1 MVRIMH
7 QVFFPSLESLSLSS
21 QRNPDY
27 NKVMKLQFGVDDIL
41 EKNEQVTKI
50 CMLAG
55 KIMLE
60 SSAETY
66 RVEDTMNR
74 IARAAGIE
82 SSQSYA
88 TPTGINFSVDQ
99 AGTANMM
106 RIERRTTDLNK
117 IAQVNHIS
125 RQIAAGDINLDE
137 ALEALIIL
145 EKRPFTYS
153 SKIMILIAAIASGC
167 FTIMFGGIWADFLPS
182 LVTGGIGFLV
192 FLWFDK
198 LVEIRFISEF
208 VASFIIGLIAVGFVS
223 TGLGDELEKII
234 IGAVMPLVPGLHI
247 TNAVR
252 DLLAGHLIA
261 GLSKGAEAMLTAFAI
276 GAGIAVVLAFV

>member
-1 MVRIMH
+1 
-7 QVFFPSLESLSLSS
+7 
-21 QRNPDY
+21 
-27 NKVMKLQFGVDDIL
+27 
-41 EKNEQVTKI
+41 
-50 CMLAG
+50 MLAG

-74 IARAAGIE
+74 IARAFGIE
-82 SSQSYA
+82 NSQSYA

-99 AGTANMM
+99 AGVANMM

-117 IAQVNHIS
+117 IAEVNHIS
-125 RQIAAGDINLDE
+125 RQIAAGEMSLDE
-137 ALEALIIL
+137 AMTALQKL
-145 EKRPFTYS
+145 EKQSFAYS
-153 SKIMILIAAIASGC
+153 NKIMVLIAAIASGS
-167 FTIMFGGIWADFLPS
+167 FTIMFGGIWADFIPALI
-182 LVTGGIGFLV
+182 TGGIGFIV

-208 VASFIIGLIAVGFVS
+208 VAAFVIGLIAVGFIYFE
-223 TGLGDELEKII
+223 LGVELEKII
-234 IGAVMPLVPGLHI
+234 IGSVMPLVPGLHI

-261 GLSKGAEAMLTAFAI
+261 GISKGAEAMLTAFAI

>member
-1 MVRIMH
+1 MERHEYIT
-7 QVFFPSLESLSLSS
+7 
-21 QRNPDY
+21 
-27 NKVMKLQFGVDDIL
+27 KLCL
-41 EKNEQVTKI
+41 LT
-50 CMLAG
+50 G

-74 IARAAGIE
+74 IARAFGVE
-82 SSQSYA
+82 NPQSYA
-88 TPTGINFSVDQ
+88 TPTGIYFSIDQ
-99 AGTANMM
+99 AEPANMM
-106 RIERRTTDLNK
+106 RIVKRTTDLNK
-117 IAQVNHIS
+117 IAEVNSVS
-125 RQIAAGDINLDE
+125 RRIAAGELNMEDAYH
-137 ALEALIIL
+137 ALKEL
-145 EKRPFTYS
+145 EKQKSLYS
-153 SKIMILIAAIASGC
+153 NKLMVFIAALASGC

-182 LVTGGIGFLV
+182 AIAGGIGFIG

-208 VASFIIGLIAVGFVS
+208 VAAFFIGLLAVFFIH
-223 TGLGDELEKII
+223 TGLGVELDKII

-252 DLLAGHLIA
+252 DLLAGHLVA
-261 GLSKGAEAMLTAFAI
+261 GLSKGVEALLTASAI